1 MRSRETEANWKGAAP
16 FVAGTPL
23 ADFVV
28 RESDDGSAVTIG
40 TEPVWN
46 GTQGK
51 PLPGRVSPT
60 LSSGTSGVSR
70 FKNV

>member
-1 MRSRETEANWKGAAP
+1 
-16 FVAGTPL
+16 
-23 ADFVV
+23 VV

-70 FKNV
+70 FRNV